1 MMKNYNRLKLEST
14 QRNEEYNG
22 KCVTK
27 NKIFGLIFTFLEKI
41 GDCLEQ
47 K

>member
-27 NKIFGLIFTFLEKI
+27 FKAYFVTYEISFKET
-41 GDCLEQ
+41 
-47 K
+47 